1 MSVYDRGMFRRP
13 RPTAQKPVAVGGDTL
28 KNAVENRVVN
38 EAKGGIASAQNY
50 EQVMNA
56 MRGDEQSVKE
66 RRQELGGI
74 VGMKDANK
82 TPESVL
88 TLVQPVVQ
96 MQQAQDSVDQGIG
109 QMAQKAMD
117 TPVEGAMAG
126 GIMQP
131 LKLQPGGAVSLKRLY
146 EQNLPVIQDIYG
158 DQSEELRKQALGQFL
173 LGGAAPVGLAIAQG
187 TPVAEAL
194 MQLGPY
200 AAQLGAG
207 VQKQKSATQAAQK
220 QAALQMAQS
229 ELAAQREAAAK
240 AKEEKGFAPGTV
252 IRRGGE
258 TVATVPFKPETDR
271 VSVFKLDPNNPMGFV
286 SQDIKKDQPT
296 PEGFSRSKPEIGS
309 YSVML
314 DRATGKLTKGTDL
327 FFSQQ
332 QPGKFT
338 QPLPETLID
347 AFDATGKKVKIPYG
361 SYQQNIAD
369 YSLEDPKD
377 TATIYPLNN
386 ISMGDT
392 VLPAGQSVT
401 VSKSFAA
408 SLPEGSYST
417 VPPVD
422 MLSKAKV
429 VYKRGANGIEAKVAY
444 DADTYQDLIDNQGF
458 TPNTPEKFQF
468 VRMVKLEDGKPV
480 VKTATNFNEQNTFI
494 ADGFRPYTVDI
505 QKLGN
510 KVLSISPVGTTV
522 LYENLESDPATLFN
536 ANGKPKVV
544 GNKKEALAARKEG
557 FHFTSKPETKGIT
570 HSVANALL
578 VNYADEIANGTATPE
593 QIREFQTSVSVV
605 RDIPR
610 VVTGEGGESMVTVG
624 GTVPPF
630 VVEAVRRAKE
640 RDPEFNDMGLLDVP
654 IAETAQEQD
663 YEGII
668 DPNVNYAESIGPR
681 SKIGRGIGNIVD
693 FFKAFGGADYDPTFE
708 DSFKGA
714 NDLHY
719 LNIITVTRGLNA
731 IGGKDTEGLRA
742 RIESLQIDP
751 YSAGLTKTKLKNSV
765 DNMLSFL
772 RDNKAKLEG
781 QKREAP
787 TPQLKAKKTSDID
800 EMDYLISQYEIL
812 QGNLTSQAGTFGSGP
827 VDPRQAPS
835 LNTPEEEL

>member
-1 MSVYDRGMFRRP
+1 MSVYDRSMFRRP
-13 RPTAQKPVAVGGDTL
+13 RPTAQGAGDAAAQAL
-28 KNAVENRVVN
+28 MGEVENRMVN
-38 EAKGGIASAQNY
+38 ETKSGIASAQNY

-66 RRQELGGI
+66 RRKELGGI

-96 MQQAQDSVDQGIG
+96 MREAQGAVDQGIG

-131 LKLQPGGAVSLKRLY
+131 VKMQAGGAASLKKLY

-240 AKEEKGFAPGTV
+240 AKELKFPSPGSGIVDAKGNLIG
-252 IRRGGE
+252 
-258 TVATVPFKPETDR
+258 TVPFKPETDR
-271 VSVFKLDPNNPMGFV
+271 VSVFKLDPTNPMGFV

-296 PEGFSRSKPEIGS
+296 PEGFSRSKPDIGS

-347 AFDATGKKVKIPYG
+347 AFDATGKKVKIPYA

-377 TATIYPLNN
+377 TTTIYPLNN

-408 SLPEGSYST
+408 NLPEGSYST
-417 VPPVD
+417 EAPVD
-422 MLSKAKV
+422 KLSKAKV

-480 VKTATNFNEQNTFI
+480 VKTATNFNEQNKFI
-494 ADGFRPYTVDI
+494 ADGYRPYTVDI

-510 KVLSISPVGTTV
+510 KVLSISPVGTKV
-522 LYENLESDPATLFN
+522 VYENLEADPATLFN
-536 ANGKPKVV
+536 ADGKPKVV
-544 GNKKEALAARKEG
+544 GNKAEALAARRAG

-570 HSVANALL
+570 RSLANALL
-578 VNYADEIANGTATPE
+578 VDYADEIANGTATPE

-605 RDIPR
+605 RDTPR

-654 IAETAQEQD
+654 VAEVAQEQD

-668 DPNVNYAESIGPR
+668 DPNINYAESIGPQ
-681 SKIGRGIGNIVD
+681 SKFGRIIGNSVD
-693 FFKAFGGADYDPTFE
+693 FIKSLAGADYDPTNKASFE
-708 DSFKGA
+708 GA

-742 RIESLQIDP
+742 RIESLQVDP
-751 YSAGLTKTKLKNSV
+751 YSAGLTKTKLKSSV

-772 RDNKAKLEG
+772 KDNKVKLEG

-787 TPQLKAKKTSDID
+787 TPQLKAKKTADID

-812 QGNLTSQAGTFGSGP
+812 QRNLTSQAGAFGSGP

-835 LNTPEEEL
+835 LSKPQ